1 MLYNK
6 KIFERV
12 FCFKGKYWYR
22 NISQIPY
29 YLRCIHRL
37 IKYGYDE
44 MAHWET
50 FGWFIDSMRD
60 ILTHYRKHHMS
71 YPLGVT
77 CEEWEAKVDKMISLL
92 NDMDECNPKYETE
105 EYQKD
110 FHGNKLRD
118 QLKIDDAMMEA
129 KDEFFKL
136 FAEHFYSLW
145 D

>member
-6 KIFERV
+6 RIFKRI
-12 FCFKGKYWYR
+12 FWYDKKYWYK
-22 NISQIPY
+22 NIARIPDY
-29 YLRCIHRL
+29 FGAINFL
-37 IKYGYDE
+37 IKNGYDRY
-44 MAHWET
+44 AHWET
-50 FGWFIDSMRD
+50 FEWFTHTMRD
-60 ILTHYRKHHMS
+60 ILTEYRQSHIG
-71 YPLGVT
+71 YPCKFT
-77 CEEWEAKVDKMISLL
+77 CEEWDAKVDKMISLL

-110 FHGNKLRD
+110 FHGNKLQD
-118 QLKIDDAMMEA
+118 QLKIDDAMTEA